1 MVIFEKIKI
10 NTMSVSP
17 QLTDEQLLTEIKR
30 RLDENAAN
38 LIEERKLTSEL
49 NTVNEKLIIS
59 EKLKSNFLSNIRNE
73 INNPISSIL
82 ELSKN
87 ISEGD
92 LSPETVQSLASLI
105 FAEAFDLDFQLRNIF
120 LSAEIEAGESPLA
133 VISVKIYH
141 LIQSLIQQFQ
151 KKISKKE
158 IVFSWEN
165 TISEDQILRT
175 DAEKLHLIISNLFA
189 NAIQFNAEGGAVTLV
204 TLMENEALVLVVRDA
219 GIGISSDQQ
228 EKIYDRF
235 YQIEAGSTKTYGGH
249 GLGLSITK
257 ALIEVLGG
265 TISLSSTLGEGTE
278 FKIIVPSLEMT
289 NSEEDTFSNDGNDF
303 LFDNDED
310 DMLF

>member
-1 MVIFEKIKI
+1 M
-10 NTMSVSP
+10 
-17 QLTDEQLLTEIKR
+17 
-30 RLDENAAN
+30 
-38 LIEERKLTSEL
+38 
-49 NTVNEKLIIS
+49 
-59 EKLKSNFLSNIRNE
+59 
-73 INNPISSIL
+73 
-82 ELSKN
+82 
-87 ISEGD
+87 
-92 LSPETVQSLASLI
+92 
-105 FAEAFDLDFQLRNIF
+105 
-120 LSAEIEAGESPLA
+120 
-133 VISVKIYH
+133 
-141 LIQSLIQQFQ
+141 IQSLIQQFQ
-151 KKISKKE
+151 KKISKKD

-204 TLMENEALVLVVRDA
+204 TSMENEALVLVVRDA